1 MFVRPR
7 EIRLWSNIVRA
18 CRDTLRAE
26 IIDGRPGYCRISL
39 TVFASCW
46 SIVSAS
52 VKATSHGTIRGSY
65 RLIAFKLM
73 KF

>member
-1 MFVRPR
+1 MVQHCT
-7 EIRLWSNIVRA
+7 A
-18 CRDTLRAE
+18 CRETLRAE
-26 IIDGRPGYCRISL
+26 IIDGRPGYYRISP

-52 VKATSHGTIRGSY
+52 EKAIGHGIIRGSY